1 MAPSSRFRPRL
12 ATLSLLLGA
21 WAGVVSMTGGVAFTM
36 VGLRVSSRSTVR
48 PALLA
53 AVLVAGALWG
63 WSTGDRRRYLAGLR
77 QRGDRLAPWAATLV
91 ALALALTSATFGGHV
106 AGGSDS
112 SGYVS
117 QSRLWEAGRMRV
129 TAPALTPDAWPD
141 RGRLVAPLGYAPSP
155 VEDELGPTYAPGL
168 PWLMA
173 AGAAV
178 AGEAGRYVWTPLF
191 AGLLAWGTFLLA
203 RRECPA
209 LVAFAAAVLVA
220 TSPPVLFAA
229 MQTMSDLPAAALWL
243 GALLLLG
250 SPWAGAP
257 LLSGVLAA
265 LALVVRPNL
274 VLVAGA
280 VWVADLVAAP
290 AASTRGRVR
299 RAVLWAAP
307 VAIAAGAIAVVNTM
321 LWGSPAASGYGAN
334 AELFQVRRVPQ
345 NLANLWRWTVETR
358 GYWCVLG
365 LIALPWT
372 MVTQDRRRTWPA
384 AALVGAVAISYLVFA
399 VFVEWWYL
407 RFYLPAWPVLAATAT
422 WAGWRVLARWSPDGA
437 ALIVVGAALAIGAA
451 GVRSAAE
458 VGAFKLWTS
467 EQRYSAVAEFVRAAA
482 PEDAVV
488 LSVQHSGALAYY
500 AGRTIVRW
508 DYVPAGALDA
518 FCARLAVS
526 GRATWLVLDDWEEPP
541 FRRRF
546 DGEVRGRLDWAP
558 VGEARVGPGR
568 VRVYDLTTPTR
579 AVGPALIPVTTSL
592 SWPWTR
598 IHAPGTAK

>member
-1 MAPSSRFRPRL
+1 M
-12 ATLSLLLGA
+12 
-21 WAGVVSMTGGVAFTM
+21 
-36 VGLRVSSRSTVR
+36 
-48 PALLA
+48 
-53 AVLVAGALWG
+53 
-63 WSTGDRRRYLAGLR
+63 
-77 QRGDRLAPWAATLV
+77 
-91 ALALALTSATFGGHV
+91 
-106 AGGSDS
+106 
-112 SGYVS
+112 
-117 QSRLWEAGRMRV
+117 
-129 TAPALTPDAWPD
+129 
-141 RGRLVAPLGYAPSP
+141 
-155 VEDELGPTYAPGL
+155 
-168 PWLMA
+168 
-173 AGAAV
+173 
-178 AGEAGRYVWTPLF
+178 
-191 AGLLAWGTFLLA
+191 
-203 RRECPA
+203 
-209 LVAFAAAVLVA
+209 
-220 TSPPVLFAA
+220 
-229 MQTMSDLPAAALWL
+229 
-243 GALLLLG
+243 
-250 SPWAGAP
+250 
-257 LLSGVLAA
+257 
-265 LALVVRPNL
+265 
-274 VLVAGA
+274 
-280 VWVADLVAAP
+280 
-290 AASTRGRVR
+290 
-299 RAVLWAAP
+299 LWAAP